1 MTIKRTIKFY
11 ALCALLLIIVLFV
24 LWQYMRSTTL
34 FSAHIEENKID
45 ITPQQITSIKEIGQ
59 WEFLS
64 ISEEELVDTTRKGI
78 FSDDHLVRI
87 YKGTLR
93 LGIDLKELSE
103 QNVFIQNDTLF
114 MTLPPIK
121 LLDEHFIDE
130 ANTRSFH
137 ETGKWK
143 PADRERMYQKAQLM
157 MKQRALTSENYQN
170 AKDYGESQ
178 ITDLMNNMG
187 FPHVVITFEEA
198 SAQ

>member
-24 LWQYMRSTTL
+24 LWQHMRSTTL

-143 PADRERMYQKAQLM
+143 PADRERMYQKTQLM

>member
-24 LWQYMRSTTL
+24 LWQHMRSTTL

>member
-24 LWQYMRSTTL
+24 LWQHLRSTTL

-187 FPHVVITFEEA
+187 FSHVVITFEEA

>member
-24 LWQYMRSTTL
+24 LWQHMRSTTL

-170 AKDYGESQ
+170 AKDYGKSQ

-187 FPHVVITFEEA
+187 FPHVAITFEEA

>member
-24 LWQYMRSTTL
+24 LWQHMRSTTL
-34 FSAHIEENKID
+34 FSAYIEENKID

>member
-1 MTIKRTIKFY
+1 MTIKRTIKLY
-11 ALCALLLIIVLFV
+11 ALCALLLIIVFFV
-24 LWQYMRSTTL
+24 LWQHMRSTTL

-157 MKQRALTSENYQN
+157 MKQHALTSENYQN

>member
-1 MTIKRTIKFY
+1 MTIKRTIKLY
-11 ALCALLLIIVLFV
+11 ALCALLLIIVFFV
-24 LWQYMRSTTL
+24 LWQHMRSTTL

>member
-24 LWQYMRSTTL
+24 LWQHMRSTTL

-78 FSDDHLVRI
+78 LSDDNLVRI

>member
-11 ALCALLLIIVLFV
+11 ALCALLLITVLFV
-24 LWQYMRSTTL
+24 LWQHMRSTTL
-34 FSAHIEENKID
+34 FSARIEENKID

>member
-24 LWQYMRSTTL
+24 LWQHMRSTTL

-157 MKQRALTSENYQN
+157 MKQRTLTSENYQN

>member
-1 MTIKRTIKFY
+1 
-11 ALCALLLIIVLFV
+11 
-24 LWQYMRSTTL
+24 
-34 FSAHIEENKID
+34 
-45 ITPQQITSIKEIGQ
+45 
-59 WEFLS
+59 
-64 ISEEELVDTTRKGI
+64 
-78 FSDDHLVRI
+78 
-87 YKGTLR
+87 
-93 LGIDLKELSE
+93 
-103 QNVFIQNDTLF
+103 

>member
-24 LWQYMRSTTL
+24 LWQHMRSTTL
-34 FSAHIEENKID
+34 FSAHIEEKKID

-87 YKGTLR
+87 YKGTLC